1 MDHKTEHIS
10 LRISTTAHTLLSTIA
25 TSEDTNISQLV
36 RKYVTKG
43 LRDDGYLTPLPQ
55 IKSSD
60 VKLPDEWQ

>member
-10 LRISTTAHTLLSTIA
+10 LRISTTAHKLLGTIA